1 MYFLIR
7 AGLFWLE
14 PERAHYVALNAL
26 RRFAW
31 WFRLGNRDGISEPVE
46 LLGLSFPNRVGL
58 AAGFDKNGE
67 YLDALSSLGFGFL
80 EIGTVTPRPQPGN
93 PKPRIFRLPSA
104 KALINRLGFNNQGC
118 KHLVDSV
125 KSSKY
130 QGVLGVNIGKNR
142 DTPLENAHLDYVKCF
157 RDVYDIA
164 DYVVVNVSSPNTPA
178 LRQMQF
184 GSHLQEIL
192 QHLTETR
199 GNLAEATKK
208 WVPILVKVAPDL
220 TCEEIELIGQMI
232 RSSGVEGVVATNTT
246 ATRDESLTQLPH
258 GGEDGGLSGMPLHRS
273 SEAVIKQFR
282 SVLNPTQVIIGI
294 GGVMSAADA
303 KRHFDAGADL
313 VQVYTGLIYRGPG
326 LVKEIVD
333 SDAR

>member
-7 AGLFWLE
+7 AALFRLD

-93 PKPRIFRLPSA
+93 PKPRIFRLISA
-104 KALINRLGFNNQGC
+104 NALINRLGFNNQGC
-118 KHLVDSV
+118 KHLTDSV
-125 KSSKY
+125 KNSKY
-130 QGVLGVNIGKNR
+130 QGILGVNIGKNH
-142 DTPLENAHLDYVKCF
+142 DTRLENAYLDYVKCL

-164 DYVVVNVSSPNTPA
+164 DYVVVNVSSPNTPD
-178 LRQMQF
+178 LRRMQV
-184 GSHLQEIL
+184 GSLLKEIL
-192 QHLTETR
+192 GRLTEAR
-199 GNLAEATKK
+199 ENLAEAAGKR
-208 WVPILVKVAPDL
+208 VPILVKVAPDL
-220 TCEEIELIGQMI
+220 TCEEIDLIGQMV
-232 RSSGVEGVVATNTT
+232 RSSGIEGVVATNTT

-258 GGEDGGLSGMPLHRS
+258 GREDGGLSGRPLHRS

-282 SVLNPTQVIIGI
+282 SVLNPTQVIIGV
-294 GGVMSAADA
+294 GGVMGAADA

-326 LVKEIVD
+326 LVNEIVD
-333 SDAR
+333 SCAR